1 MEVVAVL
8 GCVAALISAYKD
20 GGNIVKQI
28 KEKRAA
34 NKVLAP
40 TQSLESSL
48 ERGPVA
54 VEQAK
59 DNGIERYG
67 PKFATGDRSAKE
79 DDSVTDF
86 NILVD
91 ASDFGRIQSV
101 NVLNELYMRMAQ
113 AAPLHKIHLPVGAAP
128 TADPGSPPSAAPSP
142 QVLGKSPPVP
152 TLSDRNLP
160 PEDQISKKDPGRSP
174 DSTRRKWRLFPS
186 RTRKLESEIVSE
198 SLTSGN
204 IHESDLTD
212 VLLGSRFGRNVL
224 STDLAD
230 DEIAGLPW
238 KASSEMTI
246 AEENPWREERSTS
259 NGGVQKATSPIAYMQ
274 GRSTEATLVEEPPR
288 PSQEPKPMRRLGPYK
303 PHKQLKVETLLSGTP
318 SEESKG
324 TQKFPFMPGRRTTSD
339 VSQTHQLIPTTSPII
354 SRPQT
359 NQSALLG
366 SQNPYGGYCKGGYK
380 MQVGLDKESVKLRSQ
395 SVSMTG
401 ESNYW
406 ACASSKCAFE
416 GPACKNGKGKKW
428 TFDDT
433 VRVSNAVQYR
443 WTFLAKCHV
452 SVPKVKNGKY
462 DYQCIFCGVQPSS
475 YNVYRGEKA
484 FIEHISQ
491 QHRGQQ
497 PDPSTSISDK
507 ICCIYGRVAL
517 EEESFDVNLTPIE
530 DSPLTQQQVSV
541 DTPDRISGFDDRNAT
556 PNEAFEWPAD

>member
-1 MEVVAVL
+1 
-8 GCVAALISAYKD
+8 
-20 GGNIVKQI
+20 
-28 KEKRAA
+28 
-34 NKVLAP
+34 
-40 TQSLESSL
+40 
-48 ERGPVA
+48 
-54 VEQAK
+54 
-59 DNGIERYG
+59 
-67 PKFATGDRSAKE
+67 
-79 DDSVTDF
+79 
-86 NILVD
+86 
-91 ASDFGRIQSV
+91 
-101 NVLNELYMRMAQ
+101 MRMAQ
-113 AAPLHKIHLPVGAAP
+113 AAPLHKMHLAAGAP
-128 TADPGSPPSAAPSP
+128 TADPGSIWEYEDSTSAAPSP

-160 PEDQISKKDPGRSP
+160 PEDPISKKDPGKSP
-174 DSTRRKWRLFPS
+174 DSTRRKWGIFPS
-186 RTRKLESEIVSE
+186 RTRKLDSEIVSE

-212 VLLGSRFGRNVL
+212 VLLDSRFGRNIL

-246 AEENPWREERSTS
+246 AEENPWREELSAS

-274 GRSTEATLVEEPPR
+274 GRQSTEATLVEKRPR
-288 PSQEPKPMRRLGPYK
+288 PSQEPKPMRRIAPYK
-303 PHKQLKVETLLSGTP
+303 PRKQLKVETLLSGTP

-324 TQKFPFMPGRRTTSD
+324 TQKFPFMPRRRTTSD
-339 VSQTHQLIPTTSPII
+339 VSQTHQLMPTTSPII

-366 SQNPYGGYCKGGYK
+366 SQNPYGGFCKGGYH
-380 MQVGLDKESVKLRSQ
+380 MQVGLDKESVKLRNQ

-452 SVPKVKNGKY
+452 SVSKVKNGKY

-497 PDPSTSISDK
+497 TDPSTSISDK